1 MLRKVL
7 MVGSTAATAVVALA
21 ACTGAPQAAPPKA
34 PPKAPTQDQSPTTP
48 PTDQTGNGGQTGN
61 GTGSGDGTGGGN
73 GAGNGQ
79 GGGSNGQGGGT
90 GSTGGTGGTG
100 GGSAQTPECTLAH
113 LRVSVHNG
121 DAGSGHYGLALVFKH
136 DDSGTCVMH
145 GYPGV
150 AGLDAH
156 GNQVTQARRTLRGYL
171 GGLQQP
177 INTIPTI
184 RLAPGATA
192 SAYVE
197 GTNVPP
203 GNATSCTVYKG
214 LLVTPPDEAHSVR
227 VDVTANGCDG
237 LQIHPVVPGDTGD
250 LTP

>member
-7 MVGSTAATAVVALA
+7 MVGSTAATAIVALA
-21 ACTGAPQAAPPKA
+21 ACTGAPKAAPPKTPTGPSQSATA
-34 PPKAPTQDQSPTTP
+34 PATGQG
-48 PTDQTGNGGQTGN
+48 DQTGSGGQI
-61 GTGSGDGTGGGN
+61 GTGS
-73 GAGNGQ
+73 
-79 GGGSNGQGGGT
+79 
-90 GSTGGTGGTG
+90 
-100 GGSAQTPECTLAH
+100 GSAQTPECTLAH
-113 LRVSVHNG
+113 LRVSIHNG
-121 DAGSGHYGLALVFKH
+121 DAGSGHYGLVLVFKH
-136 DDSGTCVMH
+136 DDSGTCVMR

-150 AGLDAH
+150 AGLDAN

-177 INTIPTI
+177 IDTIPTV

-203 GNATSCTVYKG
+203 GNATSCTEYKG
-214 LLVTPPDEAHSVR
+214 LLVTSPDETHSVR
-227 VDVTANGCDG
+227 LDVTANGCDG